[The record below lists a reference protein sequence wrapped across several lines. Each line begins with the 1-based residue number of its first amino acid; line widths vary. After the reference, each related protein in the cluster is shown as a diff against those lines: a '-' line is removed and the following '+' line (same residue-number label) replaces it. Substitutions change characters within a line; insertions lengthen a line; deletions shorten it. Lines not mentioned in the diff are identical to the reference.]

1 MLFPMNTGT
10 TIGVPVYPFQS
21 PDTANVYVA
30 AQRTPPPVVT
40 TKITINWPIERV
52 DAMRPEEV

>member
-1 MLFPMNTGT
+1 MFPMN
-10 TIGVPVYPFQS
+10 IAPIYPFQP

-30 AQRTPPPVVT
+30 VQQAQPPVVT

-52 DAMRPEEV
+52 EAMRPEEV